1 LRQKNVCQVYLHL
14 VKKSKQRGPVKIFG
28 VLETGFT
35 FIRRLKLRF
44 LGPAGKEITGHDG
57 NSMEIFLSG

>member
-1 LRQKNVCQVYLHL
+1 M
-14 VKKSKQRGPVKIFG
+14 FG

-35 FIRRLKLRF
+35 FIRRLKIWF

-57 NSMEIFLSG
+57 DSMEIFLRG

>member
-35 FIRRLKLRF
+35 FIRRLKIW
-44 LGPAGKEITGHDG
+44 LGPADKEITGDDG
-57 NSMEIFLSG
+57 NSTEIF